1 MADHSP
7 AHTPR
12 GYQDHKDT
20 YNGFLT
26 GSIALSMMCLFILV
40 ALCAFRFMDHWNVFT
55 GFAGIILGVIATL
68 IDVRSTGKWYVSGT
82 LLVLFGIF
90 VAASV

>member
-12 GYQDHKDT
+12 GFEDHKDT
-20 YNGFLT
+20 YNGFLI
-26 GSIALSMMCLFILV
+26 GSVALSIVCLFVLV
-40 ALCAFRFMDHWNVFT
+40 ALCAFRFMDNWNVLT
-55 GFAGIILGVIATL
+55 GFSGIGLGVLATI
-68 IDVRSTGKWYVSGT
+68 IDVRSNGKWYVSGA

-90 VAASV
+90 VAANV